1 MGFAGRPPTLHLTL
15 SAATAAGVPDL
26 LDALAEGVLRAREA
40 GPVAVDPDVAAF
52 VAALD
57 PETLGDE
64 DFDGLLAAAG
74 MAPGTTSGAAGAG
87 EGPAL
92 PDRMA
97 EVNALLDAA
106 PPRLREAVLTA
117 FLDRLMRPVRG
128 GWSPPPVG

>member
-1 MGFAGRPPTLHLTL
+1 MLLGDGPHFGRRRP
-15 SAATAAGVPDL
+15 GVPDL
-26 LDALAEGVLRAREA
+26 LQALEDGVRRAKEA
-40 GPVAVDPDVAAF
+40 GPVQVDPDVAAF

-74 MAPGTTSGAAGAG
+74 LAGG
-87 EGPAL
+87 GGGLAL
-92 PDRMA
+92 PERMA

-128 GWSPPPVG
+128 GWA